1 MTLEQAQASATANNE
16 IIVDYTGTIIYQV
29 FEYWNLKFE
38 KQWNIVLIPAVY
50 KTKFVNADNSQ
61 ALAFARVSR
70 KTNTLPYT
78 TADSWVANFD
88 AEVNND
94 SELKNYLNEK

>member
-16 IIVDYTGTIIYQV
+16 IINEYTGTIIYQV
-29 FEYWNLKFE
+29 FEYWNLQFE
-38 KQWNIVLIPAVY
+38 KQWNIVLIPEVY
-50 KTKFVNADNSQ
+50 KTKYAAADNSQ

-78 TADSWVANFD
+78 TADSWVSNFD
-88 AEVNND
+88 TEAAAD
-94 SELKNYLNEK
+94 TELKNYLNEK